1 MLTGSLV
8 AMHFFGTSISY
19 IIGLIF
25 LGYIMLSISK
35 SVRGIASAAFILSY
49 NLVCETWLADSVTWH
64 MIRGPIMIVAM
75 KIISLG
81 FDIDNA
87 DAEKEKLEIQKLEDD
102 AAKEELEKFEEK
114 NKQGKNNLRNRNKK
128 KRSISEQPSEDKEE
142 KKLELD
148 LSELPG

>member
-1 MLTGSLV
+1 
-8 AMHFFGTSISY
+8 
-19 IIGLIF
+19 
-25 LGYIMLSISK
+25 
-35 SVRGIASAAFILSY
+35 
-49 NLVCETWLADSVTWH
+49 
-64 MIRGPIMIVAM
+64 MIVAM

-102 AAKEELEKFEEK
+102 AAKEVLEKVEEK

-148 LSELPG
+148 LSQLPG